1 MRIGIIGAGALGG
14 TFAALLARAGHDVE
28 VTARGSGLEA
38 IRADGIR
45 LSGGYGDTHAHVAAS
60 EALTERPE
68 LVLLCTKAQDAPLAL
83 GRHAELIDGVPVV
96 VVQNGLDGVQ
106 TAERFLPHSTCVGV
120 LSIIAA
126 NYTEPGVVRVTTT
139 AASYLGRGDGPADDE
154 SRRIAAILSEA
165 VPVIAIEN
173 FRGSQW
179 TKLVVN
185 MLNAVPAIVGR
196 SVQEVLGDRRLRR
209 VVAASMRE
217 TVRVGIAR
225 GIRFGSLQGLSNA
238 RLRLF
243 ARMPVAIGQVLPWMM
258 GVRMGNV
265 PNLGSTQQSVRRG
278 QPTEVDHLNGAVVRE
293 AILAELDAPVNE
305 ALTVLVHEV
314 ERIGEFLPAERVLAE
329 VPHGGVSS
337 CRGTA
342 ASGGAALR
350 RPPRSRPGRWG
361 GAGPRPPPPPD
372 AARRGSASA

>member
-28 VTARGSGLEA
+28 VTARGVGLEA

-45 LSGGYGDTHAHVAAS
+45 LSGGYGDVHARVAAV
-60 EALTERPE
+60 EALTVRPE
-68 LVLLCTKAQDAPLAL
+68 LVLLCTKAQDAPMAL

-126 NYTEPGVVRVTTT
+126 NYTEPGRVRVTTT

-165 VPVIAIEN
+165 VPVIAIDN
-173 FRGSQW
+173 FRGAQW

-196 SVQEVLGDRRLRR
+196 SVQEVLHDRRLRR

-217 TVRVGIAR
+217 TVRVGMAR

-243 ARMPVAIGQVLPWMM
+243 ARVPVALGQVLPWMM
-258 GVRMGNV
+258 GVRMGKV
-265 PNLGSTQQSVRRG
+265 PNLGSTQLSVRRG

-293 AILAELDAPVNE
+293 AVLAELDAPVNE

-314 ERIGEFLPAERVLAE
+314 ERIGEFLPEQRVLAE
-329 VPHGGVSS
+329 VP
-337 CRGTA
+337 A
-342 ASGGAALR
+342 
-350 RPPRSRPGRWG
+350 
-361 GAGPRPPPPPD
+361 
-372 AARRGSASA
+372 

>member
-28 VTARGSGLEA
+28 VTARGVGLEA

-45 LSGGYGDTHAHVAAS
+45 LSGGYGDVHARVAAV
-60 EALTERPE
+60 EALTVRPE
-68 LVLLCTKAQDAPLAL
+68 LVLLCTKAQDAPMAL

-126 NYTEPGVVRVTTT
+126 NYTEPGRVRVTTT

-165 VPVIAIEN
+165 VPVIAIDN
-173 FRGSQW
+173 FRGAQW

-196 SVQEVLGDRRLRR
+196 SVQEVLHDRRLRR

-217 TVRVGIAR
+217 TVRVGMAR

-243 ARMPVAIGQVLPWMM
+243 ARVPVALGQVLPWMM
-258 GVRMGNV
+258 GVRMGKV

-293 AILAELDAPVNE
+293 AVLAELDAPVNE

-314 ERIGEFLPAERVLAE
+314 ERIGEFLPPSRVFDA
-329 VPHGGVSS
+329 V
-337 CRGTA
+337 
-342 ASGGAALR
+342 
-350 RPPRSRPGRWG
+350 GR
-361 GAGPRPPPPPD
+361 
-372 AARRGSASA
+372 

>member
-28 VTARGSGLEA
+28 VTARGAGLEA

-45 LSGGYGDTHAHVAAS
+45 LSGGYGDVHARVAAV
-60 EALTERPE
+60 EVLTVRPD

-126 NYTEPGVVRVTTT
+126 NYTEPGRVRVTTT
-139 AASYLGRGDGPADDE
+139 AASYLGRGDGAADDE

-165 VPVIAIEN
+165 VPVVAIDD
-173 FRGSQW
+173 FRGAQW

-196 SVQEVLGDRRLRR
+196 SVQEVLHDRRLRR

-217 TVRVGIAR
+217 TVRVGMAR

-243 ARMPVAIGQVLPWMM
+243 ARVPVALGQVLPWMM
-258 GVRMGNV
+258 GVRMGKV

-314 ERIGEFLPAERVLAE
+314 ERIGEFLPEERVLAE
-329 VPHGGVSS
+329 VP
-337 CRGTA
+337 A
-342 ASGGAALR
+342 
-350 RPPRSRPGRWG
+350 
-361 GAGPRPPPPPD
+361 
-372 AARRGSASA
+372 

>member
-28 VTARGSGLEA
+28 VTARGAGLEA

-45 LSGGYGDTHAHVAAS
+45 LSGGYGDVHARVAAV
-60 EALTERPE
+60 EALTVRPE
-68 LVLLCTKAQDAPLAL
+68 LVLLCTKAQDAPMAL

-126 NYTEPGVVRVTTT
+126 NYTEPGRVRVTTT

-165 VPVIAIEN
+165 VPVIAIDN
-173 FRGSQW
+173 FRGAQW

-196 SVQEVLGDRRLRR
+196 SVQEVLHDRRLRR

-217 TVRVGIAR
+217 TVRVGMAR

-243 ARMPVAIGQVLPWMM
+243 ARVPVALGQVLPWMM
-258 GVRMGNV
+258 GVRMGKV

-293 AILAELDAPVNE
+293 AVLAELDAPVNE

-314 ERIGEFLPAERVLAE
+314 ERIGEFLPEQRVLAE
-329 VPHGGVSS
+329 VP
-337 CRGTA
+337 A
-342 ASGGAALR
+342 
-350 RPPRSRPGRWG
+350 
-361 GAGPRPPPPPD
+361 
-372 AARRGSASA
+372 

>member
-1 MRIGIIGAGALGG
+1 VRIGIIGAGALGG

-28 VTARGSGLEA
+28 VTARGVGLEA

-45 LSGGYGDTHAHVAAS
+45 LSGGYGDVHARVAAV
-60 EALTERPE
+60 EALTVRPE
-68 LVLLCTKAQDAPLAL
+68 LVLLCTKAQDAPMAL

-126 NYTEPGVVRVTTT
+126 NYTEPGRVRVTTT

-165 VPVIAIEN
+165 VPVIAIDN
-173 FRGSQW
+173 FRGAQW

-196 SVQEVLGDRRLRR
+196 SVQEVLHDRRLRR

-217 TVRVGIAR
+217 TVRVGMAR

-243 ARMPVAIGQVLPWMM
+243 ARVPVALGQVLPWMM
-258 GVRMGNV
+258 GVRMGKV

-293 AILAELDAPVNE
+293 AVLAELDAPVNE

-314 ERIGEFLPAERVLAE
+314 ERIGEFLPEQRVLAE
-329 VPHGGVSS
+329 VP
-337 CRGTA
+337 A
-342 ASGGAALR
+342 
-350 RPPRSRPGRWG
+350 
-361 GAGPRPPPPPD
+361 
-372 AARRGSASA
+372 

>member
-28 VTARGSGLEA
+28 VTARGVGLEA

-45 LSGGYGDTHAHVAAS
+45 LSGGYGDVHARVAAV
-60 EALTERPE
+60 EALTVRPE
-68 LVLLCTKAQDAPLAL
+68 LVLLCTKAQDAPMAL

-126 NYTEPGVVRVTTT
+126 NYTEPGRVRVTTT

-165 VPVIAIEN
+165 VPVIAIDD
-173 FRGSQW
+173 FRGAQW

-196 SVQEVLGDRRLRR
+196 SVQEVLHDRRLRR

-217 TVRVGIAR
+217 TVRVGMAR

-243 ARMPVAIGQVLPWMM
+243 ARVPVALGQVLPWMM
-258 GVRMGNV
+258 GVRMGKV

-293 AILAELDAPVNE
+293 AVLAELDAPVNE

-314 ERIGEFLPAERVLAE
+314 ERIGEFLPEQRVLAE
-329 VPHGGVSS
+329 VP
-337 CRGTA
+337 A
-342 ASGGAALR
+342 
-350 RPPRSRPGRWG
+350 
-361 GAGPRPPPPPD
+361 
-372 AARRGSASA
+372 

>member
-1 MRIGIIGAGALGG
+1 VRIGIIGAGALGG

-28 VTARGSGLEA
+28 VTARGAGLEA

-45 LSGGYGDTHAHVAAS
+45 LSGGYGDVHARVAAV
-60 EALTERPE
+60 EALTVRPE
-68 LVLLCTKAQDAPLAL
+68 LVLLCTKAQDAPMAL

-126 NYTEPGVVRVTTT
+126 NYTEPGRVRVTTT

-165 VPVIAIEN
+165 VPVIAIDD
-173 FRGSQW
+173 FRGAQW

-196 SVQEVLGDRRLRR
+196 SVQEVLHDRRLRR

-217 TVRVGIAR
+217 TVRVGMAR

-243 ARMPVAIGQVLPWMM
+243 ARVPVALGQVLPWMM
-258 GVRMGNV
+258 GVRMGKV

-293 AILAELDAPVNE
+293 AVLAELDAPVNE

-314 ERIGEFLPAERVLAE
+314 ERIGEFLPEQRVLAE
-329 VPHGGVSS
+329 VP
-337 CRGTA
+337 A
-342 ASGGAALR
+342 
-350 RPPRSRPGRWG
+350 
-361 GAGPRPPPPPD
+361 
-372 AARRGSASA
+372 

>member
-14 TFAALLARAGHDVE
+14 TFAVLLARAGHDVE
-28 VTARGSGLEA
+28 VTARGAGLEA
-38 IRADGIR
+38 IRAGGIR
-45 LSGGYGDTHAHVAAS
+45 LTGGYGEAHARVAAD
-60 EALTERPE
+60 EELTVRPD
-68 LVLLCTKAQDAPLAL
+68 LVLLCTKAQDAAAAL
-83 GRHAELIDGVPVV
+83 LRNAAVIDDAPVV

-106 TAERFLPHSTCVGV
+106 TAERILPRASCMGL

-154 SRRIAAILSEA
+154 SRRTAAILSDA
-165 VPVIAIEN
+165 VPVIAVDN
-173 FRGSQW
+173 FRGAQW

-185 MLNAVPAIVGR
+185 MLNAVPAIVGM
-196 SVQEVLGDRRLRR
+196 SVQEVLRDRRLRR

-225 GIRFGSLQGLSNA
+225 GIRFGSLQGLGNR

-243 ARMPVAIGQVLPWMM
+243 ARMPVAVGQLLPWMM
-258 GVRMGNV
+258 GVRMGGV
-265 PNLGSTQQSVRRG
+265 PNLGSTQQSLRRG

-293 AILAELDAPVNE
+293 AILAELEAPVNE

-314 ERIGEFLPAERVLAE
+314 ERLGSSLPAARVLAE
-329 VPHGGVSS
+329 I
-337 CRGTA
+337 RA
-342 ASGGAALR
+342 
-350 RPPRSRPGRWG
+350 
-361 GAGPRPPPPPD
+361 
-372 AARRGSASA
+372 

>member
-1 MRIGIIGAGALGG
+1 VRIGIIGAGALGG

-28 VTARGSGLEA
+28 VTARGVGLEA

-45 LSGGYGDTHAHVAAS
+45 LSGGYGDVHARVAAV
-60 EALTERPE
+60 EALTVRPE
-68 LVLLCTKAQDAPLAL
+68 LVLLCTKAQDAPMAL

-126 NYTEPGVVRVTTT
+126 NYTEPGRVRVTTT

-165 VPVIAIEN
+165 VPVIAIDN
-173 FRGSQW
+173 FRGAQW

-196 SVQEVLGDRRLRR
+196 SVQEVLHDRRLRR

-217 TVRVGIAR
+217 TVRVGMAR

-243 ARMPVAIGQVLPWMM
+243 ARVPVAVGQVLPWMM
-258 GVRMGNV
+258 GVRMGKV

-293 AILAELDAPVNE
+293 AVLAELDAPVNE

-314 ERIGEFLPAERVLAE
+314 ERIGEFLPEQRVLAE
-329 VPHGGVSS
+329 VP
-337 CRGTA
+337 A
-342 ASGGAALR
+342 
-350 RPPRSRPGRWG
+350 
-361 GAGPRPPPPPD
+361 
-372 AARRGSASA
+372 

>member
-28 VTARGSGLEA
+28 VTARGAGLEA

-45 LSGGYGDTHAHVAAS
+45 LSGGYGDVHARVAAV
-60 EALTERPE
+60 EALTVRPE
-68 LVLLCTKAQDAPLAL
+68 LVLLCTKAQDAPMAL

-96 VVQNGLDGVQ
+96 VVQNGLDGVR

-126 NYTEPGVVRVTTT
+126 NYTEPGRVRVTTT

-165 VPVIAIEN
+165 VPVIAIDN
-173 FRGSQW
+173 FRGAQW

-196 SVQEVLGDRRLRR
+196 SVQEVLHDRRLRR

-217 TVRVGIAR
+217 TVRVGMAR

-243 ARMPVAIGQVLPWMM
+243 ARVPVAVGQVLPWMM
-258 GVRMGNV
+258 GVRMGKV

-293 AILAELDAPVNE
+293 AVLAELDAPVNE

-314 ERIGEFLPAERVLAE
+314 ERIGEFLPEQRVLAE
-329 VPHGGVSS
+329 VP
-337 CRGTA
+337 A
-342 ASGGAALR
+342 
-350 RPPRSRPGRWG
+350 
-361 GAGPRPPPPPD
+361 
-372 AARRGSASA
+372 

>member
-1 MRIGIIGAGALGG
+1 VRIGIIGAGALGG
-14 TFAALLARAGHDVE
+14 TFAALLARAGHEVE
-28 VTARGSGLEA
+28 VTARGAGLEA

-45 LSGGYGDTHAHVAAS
+45 LSGGYGDVHARVAAV
-60 EALTERPE
+60 EALTVRPE
-68 LVLLCTKAQDAPLAL
+68 LVLLCTKAQDAPMAL

-126 NYTEPGVVRVTTT
+126 NYTEPGRVRVTTT

-165 VPVIAIEN
+165 VPVIAIDD
-173 FRGSQW
+173 FRGAQW

-196 SVQEVLGDRRLRR
+196 SVQEVLHDRRLRR

-217 TVRVGIAR
+217 TVRVGMAR

-243 ARMPVAIGQVLPWMM
+243 ARVPVALGQVLPWMM
-258 GVRMGNV
+258 GVRMGKV

-293 AILAELDAPVNE
+293 AVLAELDAPVNE

-314 ERIGEFLPAERVLAE
+314 ERIGEFLPEQRVLAE
-329 VPHGGVSS
+329 VP
-337 CRGTA
+337 A
-342 ASGGAALR
+342 
-350 RPPRSRPGRWG
+350 
-361 GAGPRPPPPPD
+361 
-372 AARRGSASA
+372 

>member
-1 MRIGIIGAGALGG
+1 VRIGIIGAGALGG

-28 VTARGSGLEA
+28 VTARGAGLEA

-45 LSGGYGDTHAHVAAS
+45 LSGGYGDVHARVAAV
-60 EALTERPE
+60 EALTVRPE
-68 LVLLCTKAQDAPLAL
+68 LVLLCTKAQDAPMAL

-96 VVQNGLDGVQ
+96 VVQNGLEGVA
-106 TAERFLPHSTCVGV
+106 TAERLLPASSCMGM

-126 NYTEPGVVRVTTT
+126 NYTEPGRVRVTTT

-165 VPVIAIEN
+165 VPVIAIDD
-173 FRGSQW
+173 FRGAQW

-196 SVQEVLGDRRLRR
+196 SVQEVLHDRRLRR

-217 TVRVGIAR
+217 TVRVGMAR

-243 ARMPVAIGQVLPWMM
+243 ARVPVALGQVLPWMM
-258 GVRMGNV
+258 GVRMGKV

-293 AILAELDAPVNE
+293 AVLAELDAPVNE

-314 ERIGEFLPAERVLAE
+314 ERIGEFLPEQRVLAE
-329 VPHGGVSS
+329 VP
-337 CRGTA
+337 A
-342 ASGGAALR
+342 
-350 RPPRSRPGRWG
+350 
-361 GAGPRPPPPPD
+361 
-372 AARRGSASA
+372 

>member
-28 VTARGSGLEA
+28 VTARGVGLEA

-45 LSGGYGDTHAHVAAS
+45 LSGGYGDVHARVAAV
-60 EALTERPE
+60 EALTVRPE
-68 LVLLCTKAQDAPLAL
+68 LVLLCTKAQDAPMAL

-126 NYTEPGVVRVTTT
+126 NYTEPGRVRVTTT

-165 VPVIAIEN
+165 VPVIAIDN
-173 FRGSQW
+173 FRGAQW

-196 SVQEVLGDRRLRR
+196 SVQEVLHDRRLRR

-217 TVRVGIAR
+217 TVRVGMAR

-243 ARMPVAIGQVLPWMM
+243 ARVPVAVGQVLPWMM
-258 GVRMGNV
+258 GVRMGKV

-293 AILAELDAPVNE
+293 AVLAELDAPVNE

-314 ERIGEFLPAERVLAE
+314 ERIGEFLPEQRVLAE
-329 VPHGGVSS
+329 VP
-337 CRGTA
+337 A
-342 ASGGAALR
+342 
-350 RPPRSRPGRWG
+350 
-361 GAGPRPPPPPD
+361 
-372 AARRGSASA
+372 

>member
-1 MRIGIIGAGALGG
+1 VRIGIIGAGALGG
-14 TFAALLARAGHDVE
+14 TFAALLARAGHEVE
-28 VTARGSGLEA
+28 VTARGAGLEA

-45 LSGGYGDTHAHVAAS
+45 LSGGYGDVHARVAAV
-60 EALTERPE
+60 EALTVRPE
-68 LVLLCTKAQDAPLAL
+68 LVLLCTKAQDAPMAL

-106 TAERFLPHSTCVGV
+106 TAERFLPRSTCVGV

-173 FRGSQW
+173 FRGAQW

-185 MLNAVPAIVGR
+185 MLNAVPAIVGL
-196 SVQEVLGDRRLRR
+196 SVQEVLHDRRLRR

-243 ARMPVAIGQVLPWMM
+243 ARVPVAIGQVLPWMM
-258 GVRMGNV
+258 GVRMGSV

-314 ERIGEFLPAERVLAE
+314 ERIGEFLPAGRVLAE
-329 VPHGGVSS
+329 VP
-337 CRGTA
+337 A
-342 ASGGAALR
+342 
-350 RPPRSRPGRWG
+350 
-361 GAGPRPPPPPD
+361 
-372 AARRGSASA
+372 

>member
-14 TFAALLARAGHDVE
+14 TFAVLLARAGHDVE
-28 VTARGSGLEA
+28 VTARGAGLEA
-38 IRADGIR
+38 IRAGGIR
-45 LSGGYGDTHAHVAAS
+45 LTGGYGEAHARVAAG
-60 EALTERPE
+60 EELTVRPD
-68 LVLLCTKAQDAPLAL
+68 LVLVCTKAQDAAAAL
-83 GRHAELIDGVPVV
+83 LRNAAVIDGAPVV

-106 TAERFLPHSTCVGV
+106 TAERILPGASCMGV

-139 AASYLGRGDGPADDE
+139 AASYLGRGDGPADEE
-154 SRRIAAILSEA
+154 SRRTAAILSAA
-165 VPVIAIEN
+165 VPVIAIDN
-173 FRGSQW
+173 FRGAQW

-185 MLNAVPAIVGR
+185 MLNAVPAIVGW
-196 SVQEVLGDRRLRR
+196 SVQEVLRDRRMRR

-225 GIRFGSLQGLSNA
+225 GIRFGSLQGLGNR

-243 ARMPVAIGQVLPWMM
+243 ARMPVAIGQLLPWTM
-258 GVRMGNV
+258 GVRMGRV

-293 AILAELDAPVNE
+293 AIAAGMDASVNE

-314 ERIGEFLPAERVLAE
+314 ERLGSFLPVERVLAD
-329 VPHGGVSS
+329 VS
-337 CRGTA
+337 A
-342 ASGGAALR
+342 
-350 RPPRSRPGRWG
+350 
-361 GAGPRPPPPPD
+361 
-372 AARRGSASA
+372 

>member
-38 IRADGIR
+38 IRAGGIR
-45 LSGGYGDTHAHVAAS
+45 VSGGYGEVHARVAAV
-60 EALTERPE
+60 EVLTERPE

-106 TAERFLPHSTCVGV
+106 TAERFLPQSTCVGV

-126 NYTEPGVVRVTTT
+126 NYTEPAVVRVTTP

-154 SRRIAAILSEA
+154 SRRIAAMLSEA
-165 VPVIAIEN
+165 VPVIAIDD
-173 FRGSQW
+173 FRGAQW

-196 SVQEVLGDRRLRR
+196 SVQDVLHDRRLRR

-243 ARMPVAIGQVLPWMM
+243 ARVPVAIGQVLPWMM

-314 ERIGEFLPAERVLAE
+314 ERIGEFLPDERVLAE
-329 VPHGGVSS
+329 VPH
-337 CRGTA
+337 
-342 ASGGAALR
+342 
-350 RPPRSRPGRWG
+350 
-361 GAGPRPPPPPD
+361 
-372 AARRGSASA
+372 

>member
-1 MRIGIIGAGALGG
+1 VRIGIIGAGALGG

-28 VTARGSGLEA
+28 VTARGVGLEA

-45 LSGGYGDTHAHVAAS
+45 LSGGYGDVHARVAAV
-60 EALTERPE
+60 EALTVRPE
-68 LVLLCTKAQDAPLAL
+68 LVLLCTKAQDAPMAL

-126 NYTEPGVVRVTTT
+126 NYTEPGRVRVTTT

-165 VPVIAIEN
+165 VPVIAIDD
-173 FRGSQW
+173 FRGAQW

-196 SVQEVLGDRRLRR
+196 SVQEVLHDRRLRR

-217 TVRVGIAR
+217 TVRVGMAR

-243 ARMPVAIGQVLPWMM
+243 ARVPVALGQVLPWMM
-258 GVRMGNV
+258 GVRMGKV

-293 AILAELDAPVNE
+293 AVLAELDAPVNE

-314 ERIGEFLPAERVLAE
+314 ERIGEFLPEQRVLAE
-329 VPHGGVSS
+329 VP
-337 CRGTA
+337 A
-342 ASGGAALR
+342 
-350 RPPRSRPGRWG
+350 
-361 GAGPRPPPPPD
+361 
-372 AARRGSASA
+372 

>member
-1 MRIGIIGAGALGG
+1 VRIGIIGAGALGG
-14 TFAALLARAGHDVE
+14 TFAALLARAGHEVE
-28 VTARGSGLEA
+28 VTARGAGLEA

-45 LSGGYGDTHAHVAAS
+45 LSGGYGDVHARVAAV
-60 EALTERPE
+60 EALTVRPE
-68 LVLLCTKAQDAPLAL
+68 LVLLCTKAQDAPMAL

-106 TAERFLPHSTCVGV
+106 TAERFLPHSTGVGV

-126 NYTEPGVVRVTTT
+126 NYTEPGRVRVTTT

-165 VPVIAIEN
+165 VPVIAIDD
-173 FRGSQW
+173 FRGAQW
-179 TKLVVN
+179 PKLVVH

-196 SVQEVLGDRRLRR
+196 SVQEVLHDRRLRR

-217 TVRVGIAR
+217 TVRVGMAR

-243 ARMPVAIGQVLPWMM
+243 ARVPVALGQVLPWMM
-258 GVRMGNV
+258 GVRMGKV

-278 QPTEVDHLNGAVVRE
+278 PPTEVDHLNGAVVRE
-293 AILAELDAPVNE
+293 AVLAGLDAPVNE

-314 ERIGEFLPAERVLAE
+314 ERIGEFLPEQRVLAE
-329 VPHGGVSS
+329 VP
-337 CRGTA
+337 A
-342 ASGGAALR
+342 
-350 RPPRSRPGRWG
+350 
-361 GAGPRPPPPPD
+361 
-372 AARRGSASA
+372 

>member
-1 MRIGIIGAGALGG
+1 VRIGIIGAGALGG

-28 VTARGSGLEA
+28 VTARGVGLEA

-45 LSGGYGDTHAHVAAS
+45 LSGGYGDVHARVAAV
-60 EALTERPE
+60 EALTVRPE
-68 LVLLCTKAQDAPLAL
+68 LVLLCTKAQDAPMAL

-126 NYTEPGVVRVTTT
+126 NYTEPGRVRVTTT

-165 VPVIAIEN
+165 VPVIAIDD
-173 FRGSQW
+173 FRGAQW

-196 SVQEVLGDRRLRR
+196 SVQEVLHDRRLRR

-217 TVRVGIAR
+217 TVRVGMAR

-243 ARMPVAIGQVLPWMM
+243 ARVPVALGQVLPWMM
-258 GVRMGNV
+258 GVRMGKV

-278 QPTEVDHLNGAVVRE
+278 QPTEVDHHNGAVVRE
-293 AILAELDAPVNE
+293 AVLAELDAPVNE

-314 ERIGEFLPAERVLAE
+314 ERIGEFLPEQRVLAE
-329 VPHGGVSS
+329 VP
-337 CRGTA
+337 A
-342 ASGGAALR
+342 
-350 RPPRSRPGRWG
+350 
-361 GAGPRPPPPPD
+361 
-372 AARRGSASA
+372 

>member
-1 MRIGIIGAGALGG
+1 VRIGIIGAGALGG

-28 VTARGSGLEA
+28 VTARGAGLAA

-45 LSGGYGDTHAHVAAS
+45 LSGGYGDVHARVAAV
-60 EALTERPE
+60 EALTVRPE
-68 LVLLCTKAQDAPLAL
+68 LVLLCTKAQDAPMAL

-126 NYTEPGVVRVTTT
+126 NYTEPGRVRVTTT

-165 VPVIAIEN
+165 VPVIAIDN
-173 FRGSQW
+173 FRGAQW

-196 SVQEVLGDRRLRR
+196 SVQEVLHDRRLRR

-217 TVRVGIAR
+217 TVRVGMAR

-243 ARMPVAIGQVLPWMM
+243 ARVPVAVGQVLPWMM
-258 GVRMGNV
+258 GVRMGKV
-265 PNLGSTQQSVRRG
+265 PNLGSTQQSLRRG

-293 AILAELDAPVNE
+293 AVLAELDAPVNE

-314 ERIGEFLPAERVLAE
+314 ERIGEFLPEQRVLAE
-329 VPHGGVSS
+329 VP
-337 CRGTA
+337 A
-342 ASGGAALR
+342 
-350 RPPRSRPGRWG
+350 
-361 GAGPRPPPPPD
+361 
-372 AARRGSASA
+372 

>member
-28 VTARGSGLEA
+28 VTARGVGLEA

-45 LSGGYGDTHAHVAAS
+45 LSGGYGDVHARVAAV
-60 EALTERPE
+60 EALTVRPE
-68 LVLLCTKAQDAPLAL
+68 LVLLCTKAQDAPMAL

-106 TAERFLPHSTCVGV
+106 TAERFLPRSTCVGV

-165 VPVIAIEN
+165 VPVIAIDN
-173 FRGSQW
+173 FRGAQW

-196 SVQEVLGDRRLRR
+196 SVQEVLHDRRLRR

-217 TVRVGIAR
+217 TVRVGMAR

-243 ARMPVAIGQVLPWMM
+243 ARVPVALGQVLPWMM
-258 GVRMGNV
+258 GVRMGKV

-293 AILAELDAPVNE
+293 AVLAELDAPVNE

-314 ERIGEFLPAERVLAE
+314 ERIGEFLPEQRVLAE
-329 VPHGGVSS
+329 VP
-337 CRGTA
+337 A
-342 ASGGAALR
+342 
-350 RPPRSRPGRWG
+350 
-361 GAGPRPPPPPD
+361 
-372 AARRGSASA
+372 